1 MNSEKPWTAEKGFY
15 KKKYLKC
22 LRRFFLI
29 NWFYNLDIHIFVF
42 YNMALF
48 SSVMALT
55 NSFYYFNSDEK
66 YHGLSYGI
74 IDMLST
80 DMKIKKYRN

>member
-1 MNSEKPWTAEKGFY
+1 MFAAI
-15 KKKYLKC
+15 
-22 LRRFFLI
+22 FLI

-55 NSFYYFNSDEK
+55 NSCNYFNSDEK

-74 IDMLST
+74 IHMLST
-80 DMKIKKYRN
+80 DMKIKSIGINPTLFAPRA